1 MTALPPR
8 PPAAPPRRPPVR
20 FTLDQYFE
28 LDRLGY
34 FNAKRVELVHG
45 ELIEMSPVNFRHA
58 LAVGLVSDALSRAF
72 ATGHHVVVQQPLL
85 VPDTP
90 LANAPQPD
98 VMAVSGARRDYTDHP
113 TCAAL
118 LVEVS
123 DTTLD
128 HDLTTKAELYATAGV
143 PEYWVLDV
151 NARELHVF
159 RDPQPLPATLGAT
172 AYQVHTAH
180 AVTECVTPLCAPH
193 ASIAVADL
201 VP

>member
-8 PPAAPPRRPPVR
+8 PPAAPHRTPVR

-34 FNAKRVELVHG
+34 FNTKRVELIHG
-45 ELIEMSPVNFRHA
+45 ELVEMSPVNFPHA
-58 LAVGLVSDALSRAF
+58 LAVGLVSDALARAL

-98 VMAVSGARRDYTDHP
+98 VMAVAGARRDYTEHP

-123 DTTLD
+123 DTTLND
-128 HDLTTKAELYATAGV
+128 DLTTKAELYATAGV

-151 NARELHVF
+151 HARELHVF

-172 AYQVHTAH
+172 AYQTHSTH
-180 AVTECVTPLCAPH
+180 AATESVSPIGAPH
-193 ASIAVADL
+193 ALIAVADL
-201 VP
+201 LP